1 MTDQFILLPMPQR
14 LHRLEG
20 SHHLQPE
27 RFIWLKGDTPGAL
40 LRTGQILQEALAS
53 VGPRWELTAAP
64 GDDVSRLGAI
74 IHVDTAQVP
83 QPEGYRL
90 SIGADGIHIVAHD
103 AAGAFYAAMTMRQ
116 LARQCAGAGE
126 LPCLR
131 IEDWPDF
138 PHRGVM
144 LDISRDKV
152 PTMETLYALVDVLAD
167 RRRHDR

>member
-1 MTDQFILLPMPQR
+1 MTNKLVLLPMPQH

-20 SHHLQPE
+20 SQRLQPE
-27 RFIWLKGDTPGAL
+27 R
-40 LRTGQILQEALAS
+40 EAI
-53 VGPRWELTAAP
+53 V
-64 GDDVSRLGAI
+64 
-74 IHVDTAQVP
+74 HVDPAQAP
-83 QPEGYRL
+83 RPEGYRL
-90 SIGADGIHIVAHD
+90 SISEDGIHIVAHD
-103 AAGAFYAAMTMRQ
+103 AAGAFYAAMAMRQ
-116 LARQCAGAGE
+116 IARQSAGAGE

-152 PTMETLYALVDVLAD
+152 PTMETLYALVDLLAD